1 MVRACFRRRYDR
13 DAVTDDV
20 PSLAGSI
27 PPQPAGAPARRSR
40 AALRAVAI
48 VSGAAVA
55 LGALGAI
62 AAVEFGTQGKPVRL
76 TVTQVAAK
84 VRPAVVTIR
93 ATVFRDGVSEGQG
106 FLFGGGGHVLT
117 SAHVVAHATK
127 ITVVNAR
134 GVTGSAALV
143 GVDKSLD
150 IAELLTSDRKTAP
163 LVAAA
168 GPVAVGTQVVAVG
181 NAYSALP
188 YTVLQGAVAGTGGQ
202 VALKSQTLGDLIET
216 NLVVNPANSGGPI
229 VDMSGHLVGI
239 VVPGDAGRAFAMPPS
254 QFSHQAR
261 DWARV
266 DNVVSLVPPM
276 VDKSA
281 SSLVLEGVPLGGFVQ
296 TKSEAWAG
304 SGVHVVYIR
313 PPTYDYG
320 GAAIDLF
327 MEVEPHDSDARVL
340 FSVSGSKD
348 SGFSEVASSSALGDQ
363 AAFLQ
368 KIGSGQVAYEVAWRD
383 RNVIVYMYLG
393 SGMPPAPDI
402 SLQTLIGL
410 AAEQEGPIAA
420 NLADW

>member
-1 MVRACFRRRYDR
+1 V
-13 DAVTDDV
+13 
-20 PSLAGSI
+20 
-27 PPQPAGAPARRSR
+27 
-40 AALRAVAI
+40 VAI
-48 VSGAAVA
+48 ASGAVVA
-55 LGALGAI
+55 LGALGAV
-62 AAVEFGTQGKPVRL
+62 AAVELGIHGKTVKL

-84 VRPAVVTIR
+84 VRPSVVTVR
-93 ATVFRDGVSEGQG
+93 ATVYRDGVSEGQG

-127 ITVVNAR
+127 ISVVNAQ
-134 GVTGSAALV
+134 GETGSAALV

-150 IAELLTSDRKTAP
+150 IAELLTSDHKTAP
-163 LVAAA
+163 LVATS
-168 GPVAVGTQVVAVG
+168 GPVGVGTQVVAVG

-188 YTVLQGAVAGTGGQ
+188 YTVLQGVVAGTAGQ
-202 VALKSQTLGDLIET
+202 VALKSQTLGNLIQT
-216 NLVVNPANSGGPI
+216 DLVVNSTNSGGPI
-229 VDMSGHLVGI
+229 VDMSGRLVGM
-239 VVPGDAGRAFAMPPS
+239 VVPGDAGHAFAMPPS
-254 QFSHQAR
+254 QFGRQAE
-261 DWARV
+261 DWARL
-266 DNVVSLVPPM
+266 DNLVHLGAPM

-304 SGVHVVYIR
+304 TGVHFVYIR
-313 PPTYDYG
+313 PPTSDYG

-327 MEVEPHDSDARVL
+327 VEAEVDESTARVL

-348 SGFSEVASSSALGDQ
+348 RGFSEVASSSALGDQ

-368 KIGSGQVAYEVAWRD
+368 RIASNQVVYEVAWRD

-393 SGMPPAPDI
+393 SGVPPAPDV

-410 AAEQEGPIAA
+410 AVQQEGPIGS